1 MTPRQSRLVAGLA
14 ASALALAAQPALAAE
29 ITFRSFSTSAAIGPP
44 ADAFAAKLSEVSTT
58 VLGPSGEVRFTKLP
72 GIPAVPAKFG
82 GSITAAVGAGA
93 AAGGFDAAYTSGSD
107 VNKTWGFLF
116 NSGVPFGPTFDEYLG
131 FLFGKSIDG
140 QSSGLD
146 LIQSILDAR
155 NRNVVAIPI
164 VGSSEQL
171 SGYFKAPLDDIDG
184 ERGIGISGLC
194 TSGWTLRYL
203 TPGENVL
210 NQACDDLAA
219 AGTIPAKT
227 LKFVAPI
234 PGGGSLV
241 EAMQANLLQGF
252 EFATPLDD
260 LSQVFNTPVNPGT
273 LGARYVHFPG
283 WQQQFLV
290 TWLLVNRQAWDGL
303 SPAQQT
309 LVKTVARDHVM
320 SSYGENVRQQG
331 AAMRAILEANDADG
345 DPSNDMVLVPW
356 PKKDQELMIQATAR
370 FLNGRVDDAT
380 LPAADRADYA
390 RVLEALRKYV
400 RSNDIYWDDRS
411 VRTKSRFED
420 WQNAAGESWTA
431 KAAKHDHR

>member
-1 MTPRQSRLVAGLA
+1 MNPRHARPLAALA

-44 ADAFAAKLSEVSTT
+44 ADAYAAKLAEVSST
-58 VLGPSGEVRFTKLP
+58 VLGPAGEVRFTKLP

-93 AAGGFDAAYTSGSD
+93 AGGGFDAAYTSGSD
-107 VNKTWGFLF
+107 INKAWGFLF

-131 FLFGKSIDG
+131 FLYGKSIDG
-140 QSSGLD
+140 ERSGLD
-146 LIQSILDAR
+146 LIQQILDA
-155 NRNVVAIPI
+155 NGRNVVAIPI

-171 SGYFKAPLDDIDG
+171 SGYFKAPLDDVSG
-184 ERGIGISGLC
+184 EKGIGLAGLC
-194 TSGWTLRYL
+194 AAPWTLRYL

-219 AGTIPAKT
+219 AGVIPAKT

-260 LSQVFNTPVNPGT
+260 LSQVFNTAENPGT
-273 LGARYVHFPG
+273 QGARYVHFPG
-283 WQQQFLV
+283 WQQQFLI
-290 TWLLVNRQAWDGL
+290 TWMLVNKPVWNGL
-303 SPAQQT
+303 TPAQQT
-309 LVKTVARDHVM
+309 LVKTVARDHVL

-331 AAMRAILEANDADG
+331 TALRAILEANDGDQ

-356 PKKDQELMIQATAR
+356 PAKDQERMIGATIR
-370 FLNGRVDDAT
+370 FLNNRVNDAT
-380 LPAADRADYA
+380 LPAGDRRDYA
-390 RVLEALRKYV
+390 TVLEALRKYV
-400 RSNDIYWDDRS
+400 RANDLYWDDREA
-411 VRTKSRFED
+411 RTKSRFDD
-420 WQNAAGESWTA
+420 WTNAAGEGWTA
-431 KAAKHDHR
+431 KRAHPHR